1 LGVAG
6 IAGPILFTVLVIL
19 QGLLQPDYSHV
30 KEPIS
35 ALAAWPAG
43 WIQNLNFFVSGALMT
58 AFVLGLNSVVRPSP
72 RGIAGFALLLLGSIG
87 IVLAGVFPWRLL
99 NGVPTETP
107 QHVAAAVTVFGL
119 TPLGLIVFSRR
130 MKADPRWQGLAGYTL
145 VTGIVMALLF
155 PLMGFLAIPET
166 GPLHPWAGLLQRVI
180 CAVWFTCIVV
190 LATRLRTL
198 SPFTPA

>member
-1 LGVAG
+1 M
-6 IAGPILFTVLVIL
+6 AGPILFTVLVIL

-30 KEPIS
+30 TEPIS

-43 WIQNLNFFVSGALMT
+43 WIQNLNFFASGTLMT
-58 AFVLGLNSVVRPSP
+58 AFVLGLNYGVRPSP

-87 IVLAGVFPWRLL
+87 IVLGGVFPWRLV

-107 QHVAAAVTVFGL
+107 QHVAAAVTVFAL

-155 PLMGFLAIPET
+155 PVMGSLAIPET

-180 CAVWFTCIVV
+180 CLVWFTCVLV
-190 LATRLRTL
+190 LATRLRSLASSTH
-198 SPFTPA
+198 A

>member
-1 LGVAG
+1 MA
-6 IAGPILFTVLVIL
+6 APILFTVLVIL

-30 KEPIS
+30 KDPIS

-43 WIQNLNFFVSGALMT
+43 WIQNLNFFAFGALMT
-58 AFVLGLNSVVRPSP
+58 AFVLGLNYGVRPSP
-72 RGIAGFALLLLGSIG
+72 RGIAGVVLLLLGSIG
-87 IVLAGVFPWRLL
+87 IVLSGVFPWRLL

-107 QHVAAAVTVFGL
+107 QHVAAAVTVFAL

-130 MKADPRWQGLAGYTL
+130 MKADPRWEGLAGYTL

-155 PLMGFLAIPET
+155 LAMGPLAIPET
-166 GPLHPWAGLLQRVI
+166 GPLHLWTGLLQRVI

-190 LATRLRTL
+190 LATRLRSL
-198 SPFTPA
+198 ASFTHA

>member
-1 LGVAG
+1 M
-6 IAGPILFTVLVIL
+6 AGPILFTLLVIL
-19 QGLLQPDYSHV
+19 QGLLQPGYSHV

-58 AFVLGLNSVVRPSP
+58 AFVWGLNLGVRPSP

-87 IVLAGVFPWRLL
+87 IVLAGVFPWRLV

-155 PLMGFLAIPET
+155 PVMGALGIPET
-166 GPLHPWAGLLQRVI
+166 GPLHPWVGLLQRVI
-180 CAVWFTCIVV
+180 CAVWFTCVLV
-190 LATRLRTL
+190 LATRLRSLASLTH
-198 SPFTPA
+198 T

>member
-1 LGVAG
+1 M
-6 IAGPILFTVLVIL
+6 AGPILFTLLVIL

-43 WIQNLNFFVSGALMT
+43 WIQNLNFFVFGALMT
-58 AFVLGLNSVVRPSP
+58 AFVLGLNHGVRPSP
-72 RGIAGFALLLLGSIG
+72 RGIVGFALLLLGSIG
-87 IVLAGVFPWRLL
+87 IVLAGVFPWHLV

-107 QHVAAAVTVFGL
+107 QHVAAAVTVFAF

-130 MKADPRWQGLAGYTL
+130 MKADPRWQGLAGYTM

-155 PLMGFLAIPET
+155 PVMGALAIPET

-180 CAVWFTCIVV
+180 CAVWFTCILV
-190 LATRLRTL
+190 LATRLRSFASLTH
-198 SPFTPA
+198 T